1 MSNETE
7 FVDGFIVKAP
17 RDGAPDFVKGSVSI
31 KNAELIAWLKGRTEE
46 WTNLDIKESKGGKW
60 YAAVNTY
67 KPKEEGQRTGGGNA
81 RGGDPSDAIP
91 FAPVRG
97 IA

>member
-1 MSNETE
+1 VSNETE

-31 KNAELIAWLKGRTEE
+31 KNAELIAWLKGRTDER
-46 WTNLDIKESKGGKW
+46 TNLDIKESKGGKW

-67 KPKEEGQRTGGGNA
+67 KPKDEQAPKRQQPA
-81 RGGDPSDAIP
+81 ADPFADENIP
-91 FAPVRG
+91 F
-97 IA
+97 